1 MLKVPTF
8 IIGGLLI
15 LTGIAG
21 YLLQDLGLSLKLKG
35 PLAEDAEFT
44 LSDGNQTHV
53 LDLGFPSSDAAGEH
67 AYWIAYNLNLN
78 HAKDASQGNYAI
90 DEGATDRGYIKKS
103 FWYASSKGDT
113 MSAMQQESE
122 NFQGAGQADQV
133 ETDWATV
140 DANSST
146 IRFIFKDQIGSP
158 GPVTFQSSNWKNIDI
173 TPTPKPNQKITF
185 YKSWTAFIPGI
196 LGIVLILLA
205 IGADKMPKAHKH
217 FMHVAVLIGLLGF
230 FAVAGKVGSAVGE
243 MNWLKSEPYMI
254 IQVSSLKPTTMLLS
268 AGLLLIFVILCVVSF
283 IEARKNRVAEEKKKT
298 KASPMKKD
306 SSKKEDPKSDSEKKE
321 KNSAKEDKKDSS
333 KSTHSKD
340 SAQPK
345 SKDGKKSEP
354 SDKKVDSVQK
364 VKTEKKDS
372 KVPTDKSGETKSKSV
387 SPTKTAPNENPDKK
401 PSPKGAVSKSEESNK
416 PTNPSK
422 KPVPEKKEVPPSP
435 PSKEDSPKAPTKET
449 SSAPK
454 PAEKV
459 DTPQKSEEDKKTD

>member
-298 KASPMKKD
+298 KASPRKKD

-422 KPVPEKKEVPPSP
+422 KPVPEKKEIPPSP